1 MIWVKKSGRTTP
13 KISTAL
19 INNNGGADSHG
30 LTCCRTWASGFSMKI
45 NVKKFL
51 TIANT
56 KKQSRNITMN
66 TIHHLPEII
75 SDLKSMNSVMNNP
88 EGGMATMANK
98 PASIVMLPVG
108 LVLKYPPQNSIVLL
122 LK

>member
-13 KISTAL
+13 KISTAP
-19 INNNGGADSHG
+19 INTRGGRDSHG
-30 LTCCRTWASGFSMKI
+30 LTCCFTWASGLSMKI

-51 TIANT
+51 TIAYT

-75 SDLKSMNSVMNNP
+75 NDLNSMNSVMNNP
-88 EGGMATMANK
+88 EGGMATMPSK
-98 PASIVMLPVG
+98 PPTMVML
-108 LVLKYPPQNSIVLL
+108 
-122 LK
+122 